1 MTARLIA
8 SSVKCG
14 LFALLI
20 GLAAP
25 AAAQRIEFAGR
36 GEDPTDET
44 LKRFLEAN
52 AFTAITRDTL
62 IARDDTL
69 DGPVLIAGT
78 TARIEGVI
86 AGDLLIVDANVFLR
100 PTARVLGDVTN
111 VAGGYYPSERA
122 TVIGEVVNQ
131 PNASYDVERLADG
144 IRIVGTRRPSMLELD
159 GLRGFHLPEYD
170 RVNALTLGFGAGY
183 YLPRPGALEPFV
195 HGVVRYHSE
204 RGVWDGGGEFRL
216 IREPSFVFLGAERA
230 TFTNDAWIRGA
241 ALNSLS
247 FLVRENDYR
256 NYYDADRIYV
266 GVARAFGSLTSTFTA
281 RLTGRIENARSL
293 RADDPWTLFSQDSI
307 RPNPAIDD
315 GRITSGILG
324 LNAAFDRPDV
334 VAELNGD
341 IEVGGKTLDG
351 DFSFAMFAFYGT
363 TAVPAIANH
372 TLAVKWMFQGPLPGT
387 DSLPRQRWRLLGGS
401 GTLPTFDIG
410 EFFGDRV
417 VFTRTEYS
425 IPAPPRLRIP
435 VLGIPSLDLLYSVGK
450 AWPEGG
456 DSDLEQNIGLRL
468 RFPLVYARVVTDP
481 SDAGDIE
488 FAIGVGTPRSYPWQ
502 RAGR

>member
-293 RADDPWTLFSQDSI
+293 RADDP
-307 RPNPAIDD
+307 
-315 GRITSGILG
+315 
-324 LNAAFDRPDV
+324 
-334 VAELNGD
+334 
-341 IEVGGKTLDG
+341 
-351 DFSFAMFAFYGT
+351 
-363 TAVPAIANH
+363 
-372 TLAVKWMFQGPLPGT
+372 
-387 DSLPRQRWRLLGGS
+387 
-401 GTLPTFDIG
+401 
-410 EFFGDRV
+410 
-417 VFTRTEYS
+417 
-425 IPAPPRLRIP
+425 
-435 VLGIPSLDLLYSVGK
+435 
-450 AWPEGG
+450 
-456 DSDLEQNIGLRL
+456 
-468 RFPLVYARVVTDP
+468 
-481 SDAGDIE
+481 
-488 FAIGVGTPRSYPWQ
+488 
-502 RAGR
+502 